1 MITITVCY
9 ATPKKQVQIAL
20 SVEESC
26 TVELAIKR
34 STIME
39 QFPEIKLAGIAVGI
53 FGQRVKLDSNLQD
66 GDRIEIYRSLLI
78 DPKDARRAKARRN
91 SEL

>member
-1 MITITVCY
+1 MISITVCY
-9 ATPKKQVQIAL
+9 ATPEKQVQIAL

-34 STIME
+34 SNILE
-39 QFPEIKLAGIAVGI
+39 QFPEIKLSAIAVGI

-66 GDRIEIYRSLLI
+66 GDRIEIYRPLI
-78 DPKDARRAKARRN
+78 MDPKEARRLRALK
-91 SEL
+91 

>member
-1 MITITVCY
+1 MISVIVCY

-34 STIME
+34 SKIME
-39 QFPEIKLAGIAVGI
+39 QFPEIKLAGIVVGI
-53 FGQRVKLDSNLQD
+53 FSQRVKLDANLQE
-66 GDRIEIYRSLLI
+66 GDRIEIYRPLTI
-78 DPKDARRAKARRN
+78 DPKEARRIKA
-91 SEL
+91 SQ

>member
-1 MITITVCY
+1 MISITVCY
-9 ATPKKQVQIAL
+9 ATLEKQVQIEL

-34 STIME
+34 SKIRE

-53 FGQRVKLDSNLQD
+53 FSQRVKLDSNLQD
-66 GDRIEIYRSLLI
+66 GDRVEIYRPLTI
-78 DPKDARRAKARRN
+78 DPKDARRLRAGKN
-91 SEL
+91 